1 MPTNGEKTFAGIEVA
16 LTTMRGVA
24 ISASGKILKRH
35 EAMYE
40 PDNLIKAVAE
50 LTRELGEVGKIDSV
64 GLAIP
69 GLVNRETDRVLFSTG
84 LPSVVRADLHGEL
97 MKATGL
103 RFELENDANAAAYG
117 EYISGAGR

>member
-1 MPTNGEKTFAGIEVA
+1 MPTNSEKSFAGIEVA

-35 EAMYE
+35 EAVYQ

-50 LTRELGEVGKIDSV
+50 LTGELREAGEVNSV

-84 LPSVVRADLHGEL
+84 LPFTAQEHIHEIGRAHV
-97 MKATGL
+97 
-103 RFELENDANAAAYG
+103 
-117 EYISGAGR
+117 